1 MKTVQMLILAILALV
16 CLSFAGT
23 QFEAAAGEN
32 IEMQS
37 YAKIAAKSGMVDT
50 LGAVSDSVAL
60 WSLQTFEPGW
70 IYLVKN
76 GIITGDGS
84 DSVKFI
90 YRVDVYNSAKTHIG
104 RYYSSDTVLVA
115 TGSTIELPIGRK
127 AIGAYYTINAVA
139 DTGNGGH
146 VILNNLSIDRARYV
160 SLNK

>member
-32 IEMQS
+32 IEMQVYS
-37 YAKIAAKSGMVDT
+37 KVAPKSGMVDT
-50 LGAVSDSVAL
+50 LGAASDSVAL

-76 GIITGDGS
+76 GLITGGGS
-84 DSVKFI
+84 DSVKFV
-90 YRVDVYNSAKTHIG
+90 YRVDVYNASKTHIG
-104 RYYSSDTVLVA
+104 RYFSSDTVSDS

-127 AIGAYYTINAVA
+127 VIGNYYTIKAVA
-139 DTGNGGH
+139 ATGNGGE